1 MAICKDCT
9 RNHIWES
16 LAVLDCYFYVNL
28 VKVRVVCEERT
39 LTIVISYKQPGG
51 LEHAGGRVLDA
62 ATPPSIFIAVA
73 LGSVVT
79 HVSKGDEL
87 SSQWSPTKSFSTA
100 PLLCCMANVKEKQAV
115 L

>member
-9 RNHIWES
+9 RNHIWKS

-28 VKVRVVCEERT
+28 IKVRVVCEERT
-39 LTIVISYKQPGG
+39 PTIVISYKQP
-51 LEHAGGRVLDA
+51 ASV
-62 ATPPSIFIAVA
+62 FIAVA

-79 HVSKGDEL
+79 HVSKGDRL

-100 PLLCCMANVKEKQAV
+100 PLLCCMANVKKKLGCFV
-115 L
+115 ICW